1 MMNIFQMLGSIKD
14 PNKFVDQVMNN
25 GSMNNN
31 PIAKNAFEMYQKGD
45 AQGINE
51 LAKNLCETKGIKLE
65 DAIRDIKSQFGM

>member
-1 MMNIFQMLGSIKD
+1 MNIFQMLGSIKD